1 MVVEPTKSAVLG
13 GQAANI
19 HDIQGIGAGCIPDVL
34 RVDLVD
40 EIVTVT
46 EAQANELGR
55 QLAQEEGM
63 LSGISTGAATFAAF
77 QMAQRA
83 EHQG

>member
-1 MVVEPTKSAVLG
+1 MVVEPTKSAVLS

-46 EAQANELGR
+46 EAQADGLGR